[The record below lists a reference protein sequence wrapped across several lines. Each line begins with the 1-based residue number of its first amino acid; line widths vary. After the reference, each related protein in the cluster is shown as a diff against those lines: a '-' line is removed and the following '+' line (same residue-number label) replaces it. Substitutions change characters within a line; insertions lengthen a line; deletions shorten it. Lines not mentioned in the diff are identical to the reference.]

1 MERPRHFED
10 YAVGEERKTYGRTI
24 TETDFVVH
32 AGHTGDFFPHHMDA
46 EAMKASQ
53 WGQRIAHGTMTFAI
67 GIGLTAS
74 EINPLAFTY
83 GYERLRFPKP
93 VFIGDTIHTVLTIS
107 GARRRPQA
115 RRPRPRHRAGAG
127 AQPARRDGAGLRPR
141 SGLCRR
147 HGRRQHD
154 RREDPAARL
163 GIARSTIRPA
173 RSRSSTRSS
182 RIRPST
188 ASS

>member
-10 YAVGEERKTYGRTI
+10 YVVGESRTTSGRTI
-24 TETDFVVH
+24 TETDIVVH

-74 EINPLAFTY
+74 EINPLSFTY

-93 VFIGDTIHTVLTIS
+93 VFIGDTIHTVLTIAS
-107 GARRRPQA
+107 VEDDPKRADHGRVVEQVRVLNQRGETVLACD
-115 RRPRPRHRAGAG
+115 HVYLVKKRAG
-127 AQPARRDGAGLRPR
+127 
-141 SGLCRR
+141 
-147 HGRRQHD
+147 
-154 RREDPAARL
+154 
-163 GIARSTIRPA
+163 
-173 RSRSSTRSS
+173 
-182 RIRPST
+182 
-188 ASS
+188 

>member
-10 YAVGEERKTYGRTI
+10 YVVGEVRTTHGRTI

-46 EAMKASQ
+46 EFMKATPF
-53 WGQRIAHGTMTFAI
+53 GQRIAHGTMTFAI

-93 VFIGDTIHTVLTIS
+93 VFIGDTIHTRLTVS
-107 GARRRPQA
+107 ATEPDPKRP
-115 RRPRPRHRAGAG
+115 G
-127 AQPARRDGAGLRPR
+127 
-141 SGLCRR
+141 
-147 HGRRQHD
+147 HGRVVERCEVVNQRGETVMACDHVLLAE
-154 RREDPAARL
+154 RRSPAA
-163 GIARSTIRPA
+163 
-173 RSRSSTRSS
+173 
-182 RIRPST
+182 
-188 ASS
+188 

>member
-10 YAVGEERKTYGRTI
+10 YVPGETRTTYGRTI

-46 EAMKASQ
+46 EAMKQSA

-93 VFIGDTIHTVLTIS
+93 VFIGDTIHTVLTIA
-107 GARRRPQA
+107 GLEPDERRP
-115 RRPRPRHRAGAG
+115 
-127 AQPARRDGAGLRPR
+127 D
-141 SGLCRR
+141 
-147 HGRRQHD
+147 HGRITEEVRVVNQRGEVVLACEHIYLAK
-154 RREDPAARL
+154 RKTVVA
-163 GIARSTIRPA
+163 
-173 RSRSSTRSS
+173 
-182 RIRPST
+182 
-188 ASS
+188 